1 MSKET
6 PTLTQVMSISS
17 ASLVAESS
25 SLPDFSEEDVMS
37 TVAPPPAKR
46 ARVSIPSF
54 GDIDLN
60 GLWLKNSGPN
70 KKGDGVLTLP
80 LLGNAKLTCDLTPDS
95 WLRVAFPFNTS
106 GQYEQVSFLGH
117 LPECDKPEG
126 LNLGIVLDHQQ
137 VNFLK
142 AVDEKLSKEMASISK
157 ASWHPLLTV
166 NEKYQNTSVK
176 VKVMLGK
183 DAETMIKVIDSDK
196 NVHEGRGWV
205 FLKDHMGAH
214 NFRGAKV
221 KLTVRLDA
229 LWNVAKRA
237 GLRLVATHL
246 VLVQPEGDQVLDNWG
261 DNDALLNSIW

>member
-6 PTLTQVMSISS
+6 PTLTQTMSISS
-17 ASLVAESS
+17 ASLVAESA

-37 TVAPPPAKR
+37 ATPPPAKK

-117 LPECDKPEG
+117 LPEWTNP
-126 LNLGIVLDHQQ
+126 
-137 VNFLK
+137 K
-142 AVDEKLSKEMASISK
+142 A
-157 ASWHPLLTV
+157 
-166 NEKYQNTSVK
+166 
-176 VKVMLGK
+176 
-183 DAETMIKVIDSDK
+183 
-196 NVHEGRGWV
+196 
-205 FLKDHMGAH
+205 
-214 NFRGAKV
+214 
-221 KLTVRLDA
+221 
-229 LWNVAKRA
+229 
-237 GLRLVATHL
+237 
-246 VLVQPEGDQVLDNWG
+246 
-261 DNDALLNSIW
+261 